1 MQNGRREAVA
11 LAIGV
16 TLLVAAFVVPHLDL
30 GIVTPLINSTPQQI
44 RDFAG
49 TAPIFGWWNAHIGWG
64 TIPALLIGGAVV
76 WWGQTVARRLPW
88 RALIFGTWAVS
99 ALWAFSLAMIDGWQ
113 RGLAGRLTAR
123 HEYLRQVPTI
133 TDIPEALRTF
143 SGRILD
149 FQPDS
154 WITHVSGHPPGALL
168 TFVWLDR
175 IGLGGGAWAGL
186 LCLLAGSSAAAAI
199 IVAVRA
205 LADEATARAAAPFVA
220 VAPTAI
226 WIAVSADGYFAGVAA
241 WGIALLALA
250 VSGTARRPAL
260 AAAAAG
266 LVLGWGIFVN
276 YGLGLM
282 ALPAVAV
289 LLTAKDCRA
298 ALRVLLPAVA
308 AALAVVAAF
317 AFAGFWWFDGYHLV
331 QERYW
336 QGIADNRPFQYWAW
350 ANLASVVCAIGL
362 GSVAA
367 LGRVFDIA
375 ALRRRSGLHV
385 LVLGAV
391 AAIVAAD
398 LSMLSKA
405 ETERIWLPFTVWLT
419 AAGALLP
426 PRSQRWWLALNVIGA
441 LALNHLILTNW

>member
-1 MQNGRREAVA
+1 
-11 LAIGV
+11 
-16 TLLVAAFVVPHLDL
+16 
-30 GIVTPLINSTPQQI
+30 
-44 RDFAG
+44 
-49 TAPIFGWWNAHIGWG
+49 
-64 TIPALLIGGAVV
+64 
-76 WWGQTVARRLPW
+76 
-88 RALIFGTWAVS
+88 
-99 ALWAFSLAMIDGWQ
+99 
-113 RGLAGRLTAR
+113 
-123 HEYLRQVPTI
+123 
-133 TDIPEALRTF
+133 
-143 SGRILD
+143 
-149 FQPDS
+149 
-154 WITHVSGHPPGALL
+154 
-168 TFVWLDR
+168 
-175 IGLGGGAWAGL
+175 
-186 LCLLAGSSAAAAI
+186 
-199 IVAVRA
+199 
-205 LADEATARAAAPFVA
+205 
-220 VAPTAI
+220 
-226 WIAVSADGYFAGVAA
+226 
-241 WGIALLALA
+241 
-250 VSGTARRPAL
+250 
-260 AAAAAG
+260 
-266 LVLGWGIFVN
+266 
-276 YGLGLM
+276 
-282 ALPAVAV
+282 
-289 LLTAKDCRA
+289 
-298 ALRVLLPAVA
+298 LRVLLPAVA